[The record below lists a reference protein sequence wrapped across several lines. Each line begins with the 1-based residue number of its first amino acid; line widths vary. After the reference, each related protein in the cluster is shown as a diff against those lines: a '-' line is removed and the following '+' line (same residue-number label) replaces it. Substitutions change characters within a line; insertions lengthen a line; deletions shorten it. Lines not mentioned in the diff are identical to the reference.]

1 MANTGEPIG
10 VNYPTLMPDLTDI
23 ADIQQAFQMYHIGI
37 ADWNG
42 IDPPAA
48 NSIEGHYGAISA
60 SVADVAARP
69 IGGGEVNAS
78 EPVVVGPSSLPVPDG
93 YIWVDPDDVSPNYPQ
108 FPTVIYS
115 PTDPSASL
123 TVSDTGTIW
132 VDEDGS
138 AMVLNVNNYQPITR
152 YQGPAPSVVAT
163 GQMWVDTDNNTLYIY
178 NGTAWVPAAQPNTQ
192 YVSSSPSLPVTGQ
205 MWVDSDTGILYF
217 YNGSSWQEV
226 GGTGIDAFLLMGA

>member
-1 MANTGEPIG
+1 MPNTGEPIG

-48 NSIEGHYGAISA
+48 NSIEGHYAAISA
-60 SVADVAARP
+60 SVELIEERP
-69 IGGGEVNAS
+69 IGGGEVNTS
-78 EPVVVGPSSLPVPDG
+78 EPVVVGPGALPVPDG
-93 YIWVDPDDVSPNYPQ
+93 YIWVDPDEVSPNYPE

-138 AMVLNVNNYQPITR
+138 AMVLNVNDYQPITE
-152 YQGPAPSVVAT
+152 YLPSA
-163 GQMWVDTDNNTLYIY
+163 
-178 NGTAWVPAAQPNTQ
+178 PAA
-192 YVSSSPSLPVTGQ
+192 PVTGQ

-217 YNGSSWQEV
+217 YNGSSWQEMN
-226 GGTGIDAFLLMGA
+226 TIAIDPFMLMGA

>member
-23 ADIQQAFQMYHIGI
+23 ADIQQAYQMYHIGI

-48 NSIEGHYGAISA
+48 DSIEGHFG
-60 SVADVAARP
+60 SVNGRVDALEERP
-69 IGGGEVNAS
+69 IGGGEVSPS
-78 EPVVVGPSSLPVPDG
+78 EPVVVGPGSLPVPNG
-93 YIWVDPDDVSPNYPQ
+93 YIWVDPDEVSPDFPQ

-115 PTDPSASL
+115 PTEPAGL
-123 TVSDTGTIW
+123 TVADTGTIW

-138 AMVLNVNNYQPITR
+138 AMVLNVNNYQPKTQ
-152 YQGPAPSVVAT
+152 YLPNAPS
-163 GQMWVDTDNNTLYIY
+163 G
-178 NGTAWVPAAQPNTQ
+178 
-192 YVSSSPSLPVTGQ
+192 PVQGQ

-217 YNGSSWQEV
+217 YNGSMWQEIS
-226 GGTGIDAFLLMGA
+226 GSNLDSFLLMGA

>member
-60 SVADVAARP
+60 SVIALDERP
-69 IGGGEVNAS
+69 IGGGEVNIS
-78 EPVVVGPSSLPVPDG
+78 EPVVVGPGSLPVPNG
-93 YIWVDPDDVSPNYPQ
+93 YVWVDPDEVSPNYPQ

-138 AMVLNVNNYQPITR
+138 AMVLNVNNYQPITK
-152 YQGPAPSVVAT
+152 YLPDAPS
-163 GQMWVDTDNNTLYIY
+163 
-178 NGTAWVPAAQPNTQ
+178 
-192 YVSSSPSLPVTGQ
+192 SPVTGQ

-217 YNGSSWQEV
+217 YNGSSWQEMN
-226 GGTGIDAFLLMGA
+226 TIAIDPFMLMGA

>member
-23 ADIQQAFQMYHIGI
+23 ADIQQAFQMYHVGI

-60 SVADVAARP
+60 SVTALDERP
-69 IGGGEVNAS
+69 IGGGEVNTS
-78 EPVVVGPSSLPVPDG
+78 EPVVVGPGSLPVPDG
-93 YIWVDPDDVSPNYPQ
+93 YIWVDPDEVSPNYPQ

-138 AMVLNVNNYQPITR
+138 AMVLNVNNYQPKT
-152 YQGPAPSVVAT
+152 Q
-163 GQMWVDTDNNTLYIY
+163 YIPD
-178 NGTAWVPAAQPNTQ
+178 APAA
-192 YVSSSPSLPVTGQ
+192 PVQGQ

-217 YNGSSWQEV
+217 YNGSSWQEIV
-226 GGTGIDAFLLMGA
+226 GNPLDSFLLMGA